1 MKQLFSLV
9 LLLCTALGIGAQTTI
24 DADDARILYSGRIN
38 FSNPKSPL
46 FVYPATQIAVDF
58 CGTGI
63 AMKAKPG
70 CGYFM
75 VTVDNQEAYK
85 VSFMGEDSVVT
96 LASGLPAG
104 NHSLKVMLA
113 TEGFELRPEFRG
125 FVLEGD
131 TRLLAKPLA
140 PARRIEFI
148 GNSITCGYG
157 SEAENQHV
165 HYSLDNSNHYYSYAA
180 MLARDLF
187 AEEMCVARSGIGLYR
202 NYKGKFPGETME
214 NWYDYT
220 CIYDSTQV
228 WAPERFRPDVICVN
242 LGTNDLSTTGY
253 DIDTYADSY
262 RKFIRH
268 LNAQQPQAQIVILTS
283 QMLFGTARQVQI
295 DTLSAIYQELRA
307 EGLPV
312 HFQVLRTQDPAKGYG
327 ADWHPSK
334 AQNRQTADELLPL
347 LQSLL
352 YSTN

>member
-1 MKQLFSLV
+1 MKQLISLL
-9 LLLCTALGIGAQTTI
+9 LLLCTALGITAQTTI

-75 VTVDNQEAYK
+75 VTIDNQEAYK

-96 LASGLPAG
+96 LATGLPEG

-131 TRLLAKPLA
+131 THLLAKPLA

-157 SEAENQHV
+157 SEAESQHI

-180 MLARDLF
+180 MLARDLY

-220 CIYDSTQV
+220 CIYDSTEV
-228 WAPERFRPDVICVN
+228 WQPERFRPDVICVN
-242 LGTNDLSTTGY
+242 LGTNDLSTAGY
-253 DIDTYADSY
+253 DIDVYADSY

-312 HFQVLRTQDPAKGYG
+312 HFQILRTQDPAKGYG
-327 ADWHPSK
+327 ADWHPSI

-347 LQSLL
+347 LRQLL
-352 YSTN
+352 YPTN

>member
-1 MKQLFSLV
+1 M
-9 LLLCTALGIGAQTTI
+9 
-24 DADDARILYSGRIN
+24 
-38 FSNPKSPL
+38 
-46 FVYPATQIAVDF
+46 
-58 CGTGI
+58 
-63 AMKAKPG
+63 
-70 CGYFM
+70 
-75 VTVDNQEAYK
+75 
-85 VSFMGEDSVVT
+85 
-96 LASGLPAG
+96 
-104 NHSLKVMLA
+104 
-113 TEGFELRPEFRG
+113 
-125 FVLEGD
+125 
-131 TRLLAKPLA
+131 
-140 PARRIEFI
+140 
-148 GNSITCGYG
+148 
-157 SEAENQHV
+157 

-228 WAPERFRPDVICVN
+228 WQPERFRPDVICVN
-242 LGTNDLSTTGY
+242 LGTNDLSTAGY
-253 DIDTYADSY
+253 DIDVYADSY
-262 RKFIRH
+262 RKFIRN

-312 HFQVLRTQDPAKGYG
+312 HFQILRTQDPAKGYG
-327 ADWHPSK
+327 ADWHPSI

-352 YSTN
+352 YPTN